1 MGISTGEIAA
11 ILVAG
16 LIAFGLGP
24 GRIKT
29 FGHKITDFLGDFFK
43 ASQTVH
49 QSGTRTR
56 TRTNNKTRTNNN
68 KKSR

>member
-29 FGHKITDFLGDFFK
+29 FGRKIADGLGDFFK
-43 ASQTVH
+43 ASQNVH
-49 QSGTRTR
+49 QSGTR

-68 KKSR
+68 KKFH

>member
-29 FGHKITDFLGDFFK
+29 FGHKIADFLGDFFK

-56 TRTNNKTRTNNN
+56 TNNKTRTNNN